1 MVDFKRLSGA
11 LRSSIIKELVDVATK
26 FQITNP
32 LRASHFLAQ
41 AHHES
46 AGFTRTLEN
55 LNYSAVRLIQ
65 VFPKYFDGTNA
76 EEYAGKPESI
86 ASRAY
91 ADRMGN
97 GDEAS
102 ADGWEFRGRGYLQLT
117 GRGNYQSFDLIVPED
132 VVATPELVQTH
143 YPLLSAGWFWNSKGL
158 NGLADQGPA
167 HSVVDAITKKINGGT
182 NGREDRAKLFDFYH
196 EALRDG

>member
-1 MVDFKRLSGA
+1 MVDLMRLSGV
-11 LRSSIIKELVDVATK
+11 LLPHIIKELGEVATR
-26 FQITNP
+26 FQINSP

-46 AGFTRTLEN
+46 AGFTRTVEN

-76 EEYAGKPESI
+76 EEYSGKPESI
-86 ASRAY
+86 ASRVY

-102 ADGWEFRGRGYLQLT
+102 KDGWKFRGRGYMQLT
-117 GRGNYQSFDLIVPED
+117 GRDNYQSFDLIVPED
-132 VVATPELVQTH
+132 VVANPELVQTQ
-143 YPLLSAGWFWNSKGL
+143 YPLLSAGWFWNSRGL
-158 NGLADQGPA
+158 NGLADQGPT
-167 HSVVDAITKKINGGT
+167 HSVADAITKKINGGT
-182 NGREDRAKLFDFYH
+182 NGREDRVKWFDYYYEKL
-196 EALRDG
+196 EDG